1 MIVAVAV
8 IDRMIHHVVMVMRC
22 VAARNAACDRVE
34 IAPSGVVAVTLGIDL
49 LIEHF
54 EHLTRALDAAD
65 FMGDEEIDS
74 MVAES
79 SEEYNAGG
87 VTEEMLRNA
96 FADKL
101 AGLELVEKM
110 QGVTM
115 AGPHRDDLALCA
127 SGYEMRSVGSQGQC
141 RSAAIAMRFA
151 AVDIASQH
159 VGKPILLL
167 DDIFAELDV
176 NRRDAV
182 ASLVREKNC
191 QVLIATPQVEELPF
205 KADKEISLST

>member
-1 MIVAVAV
+1 M
-8 IDRMIHHVVMVMRC
+8 D
-22 VAARNAACDRVE
+22 
-34 IAPSGVVAVTLGIDL
+34 
-49 LIEHF
+49 
-54 EHLTRALDAAD
+54 
-65 FMGDEEIDS
+65 DEELDS
-74 MVAES
+74 AVAES
-79 SEEYNAGG
+79 RAEYNAGG

-205 KADKEISLST
+205 KADSEISLSAS

>member
-1 MIVAVAV
+1 MKPSPPP
-8 IDRMIHHVVMVMRC
+8 
-22 VAARNAACDRVE
+22 E
-34 IAPSGVVAVTLGIDL
+34 QGKIAGIDFGTVRIGVAMCDAERL
-49 LIEHF
+49 VAFPFEIWRRKTEQLDLRHF
-54 EHLTRALDAAD
+54 QEFVKNERIVHFVVGLPLHCSGEMSDKARQATE
-65 FMGDEEIDS
+65 F
-74 MVAES
+74 AE
-79 SEEYNAGG
+79 
-87 VTEEMLRNA
+87 
-96 FADKL
+96 KL
-101 AGLELVEKM
+101 ADLEYVEKL

-151 AVDIASQH
+151 AVDVASQH

-182 ASLVREKNC
+182 AALVRDKDSF
-191 QVLIATPQVEELPF
+191 T
-205 KADKEISLST
+205 ADKEIPLGA

>member
-1 MIVAVAV
+1 
-8 IDRMIHHVVMVMRC
+8 MRSMRPTLWIPTTWIRWWRNL
-22 VAARNAACDRVE
+22 ARNTT
-34 IAPSGVVAVTLGIDL
+34 PVARAKRCCATRLPKNLRTWLADL
-49 LIEHF
+49 
-54 EHLTRALDAAD
+54 
-65 FMGDEEIDS
+65 
-74 MVAES
+74 
-79 SEEYNAGG
+79 EY
-87 VTEEMLRNA
+87 
-96 FADKL
+96 
-101 AGLELVEKM
+101 VEKL

-151 AVDIASQH
+151 AVDVASQH

-182 ASLVREKNC
+182 ASLVREKDC

-205 KADKEISLST
+205 KADKEIPLGA